1 MTVVNT
7 GTGGAGYDTGSH
19 DALRQSLARLLA
31 ADRRL
36 RSREQHGRTDGLTHN
51 QLRALFILTREHE
64 ATVGALAKAAELN
77 PASVTAMIDQ
87 LEARELV
94 QRRRD
99 TQDRRQCWISLTE
112 AGRQQVEATERY
124 WQARIARTFAD
135 ITAEEVRV
143 ATKVVGRIADVMET
157 LGTEED

>member
-1 MTVVNT
+1 M
-7 GTGGAGYDTGSH
+7 
-19 DALRQSLARLLA
+19 
-31 ADRRL
+31 
-36 RSREQHGRTDGLTHN
+36 
-51 QLRALFILTREHE
+51 
-64 ATVGALAKAAELN
+64 GALAKAAELN

-87 LEARELV
+87 LEARQLV

-112 AGRQQVEATERY
+112 AGRQQVEATERF

-135 ITAEEVRV
+135 ITPEEVAV

-157 LGTEED
+157 LGTDDE